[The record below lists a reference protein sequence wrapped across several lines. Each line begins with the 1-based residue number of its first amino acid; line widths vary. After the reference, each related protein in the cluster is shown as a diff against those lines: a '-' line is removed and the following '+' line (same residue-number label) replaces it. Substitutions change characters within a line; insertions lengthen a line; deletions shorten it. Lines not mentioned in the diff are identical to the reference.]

1 MDKPFD
7 EAAQLQRSNRSG
19 TKAAD
24 QRGRPHRR
32 RRVLSTHIIER
43 MAVEVDGTG
52 DALVMLH
59 GLGGTSNVWT
69 PQMPVVGARFRVIRF
84 DLPGS
89 GRSPASSTL
98 SISSLADAVM
108 RALRVLGVET
118 AHFAGHSMGTI
129 VCQHLA
135 EREPALVR
143 SLALVGP
150 VHALPDAGRQAMR
163 ERAARVRAE
172 GMSEVA
178 EAILKAATSGDTK
191 AANPVGM
198 AFIRELLMRQ
208 DPEGYARN
216 CEALA
221 GAEGADLERIRCR
234 ALLVTGDEDAVA
246 PPSAVRAMADRLHDA
261 RSVVLS
267 RCGHWTTIERA
278 VEVNNAFREFLFG
291 RR

>member
-1 MDKPFD
+1 M
-7 EAAQLQRSNRSG
+7 
-19 TKAAD
+19 
-24 QRGRPHRR
+24 
-32 RRVLSTHIIER
+32 STHIIER

-69 PQMPVVGARFRVIRF
+69 PQMPVVGPRFRVIRL

-89 GRSPASSTL
+89 GRSPSSGSIAIHTL
-98 SISSLADAVM
+98 VESVL
-108 RALRVLGVET
+108 RALGVLGVES

-135 EREPALVR
+135 EREPGIVK

-150 VHALPDAGRQAMR
+150 VHALPEAGRQGVR
-163 ERAARVRAE
+163 DRAAKVRAE
-172 GMSEVA
+172 GMADVA

-191 AANPVGM
+191 ANNPVGV

-221 GAEGADLERIRCR
+221 AAQGADLERIRCR
-234 ALLVTGDEDAVA
+234 TLLLTGDEDAIA
-246 PPSAVRAMADRLHDA
+246 PPSAVRAMADRLPDA
-261 RSVVLS
+261 RTVVLS

-278 VEVNNAFREFLFG
+278 GEVNQAFREFFFG